1 MDVHLRQVGLTTKMN
16 YCINKHCLLA
26 SDSLYQDVSDRAR
39 MQDVDC
45 RDTDLTLVL
54 TNS

>member
-1 MDVHLRQVGLTTKMN
+1 MDVPLRQVGLITKMN

-26 SDSLYQDVSDRAR
+26 SDSLYQDVRDRPH

-45 RDTDLTLVL
+45 SDTDLTLVL